1 MFAIHLTILALATWR
16 LSSLVATEDGP
27 FDMFL
32 KLRLAVG
39 MRYSHRSDPYFPI
52 WEDVS
57 SSTEF
62 KSSSERDVAYIWWSF
77 GKGLCCPWCTSV
89 WFGLLMTVFYLL
101 WPDGAV
107 ALSLPLSLSAAAIVV
122 DAIAR
127 R

>member
-27 FDMFL
+27 LDLFL
-32 KLRLAVG
+32 KLRVSVG
-39 MRYSHRSDPYFPI
+39 MRFTANSTPYFPS
-52 WEDVS
+52 WES
-57 SSTEF
+57 WLENHQQY
-62 KSSSERDVAYIWWSF
+62 KSNLDVAYMLWSF
-77 GKGLCCPWCTSV
+77 GKGLCCPWCNSV